1 METPQYNLA
10 GIIDLGSG
18 KIKAGLSTEEDP
30 SLIFPSLIGH
40 PKFNKILPINSQEE
54 IVGPDSELRGLYTL
68 DRPIK
73 NGKIQNRA
81 DAKMIFN
88 KIYNDLNICS
98 NREIPI
104 FIAEPPFTCKKQKK
118 MLAELL
124 FENFDAPS
132 VFFGTQG
139 VLSLYAF
146 GKTEGIV
153 LESGKG
159 ITQIVPITNGY
170 KLDYAVQKINFGGED
185 VDQYLKLLLKKN
197 GIYLYSSS
205 EDCILEEMKEK
216 VCQLKDKAFDR
227 NQRINLNDVDSHKT
241 EDFEYKLPDG
251 EIISIGS
258 ERFIAPEV
266 LFNPSIAGMEF
277 PGLHEFLDSAIKKM
291 DLDLRKN
298 FYGNIVL
305 SGGNSMLNGFSER
318 LANEMEPL
326 VAEKTKLTILAA
338 EVDRSCL
345 VWKGASSIIN
355 VDSFANLWIGKK
367 DYEEHGD
374 RIFLMKTF

>member
-1 METPQYNLA
+1 MERQFNLS
-10 GIIDLGSG
+10 IITDLGSG
-18 KIKAGLSTEEDP
+18 KIKTGLSTEEEP
-30 SLIFPSLIGH
+30 SLVFPSLIGH
-40 PKFNKILPINSQEE
+40 PKFNKILPQNNQEE
-54 IVGPDSELRGLYTL
+54 IVGPEPDLRGLYTL
-68 DRPIK
+68 DNPIK
-73 NGKIQNRA
+73 NGKIQNKA

-88 KIYNDLNICS
+88 KIYNDLNII
-98 NREIPI
+98 NNKEIPL
-104 FIAEPPFTCKKQKK
+104 FIAEPPFTSKKQKN
-118 MLAELL
+118 MLSELL
-124 FENFDAPS
+124 FENFETPA

-159 ITQIVPITNGY
+159 VTQIVPITNGY

-185 VDQYLKLLLKKN
+185 IDQYLKLLLKKN

-205 EDCILEEMKEK
+205 EDCILEEMKET

-227 NQRINLNDVDSHKT
+227 NQRNNLNEVDSHKI
-241 EDFEYKLPDG
+241 EDFDYKLPDG

-305 SGGNSMLNGFSER
+305 SGGNTMVNGFAER

-338 EVDRSCL
+338 EIDRSCL

-355 VDSFANLWIGKK
+355 VDSFSSLWISKK
-367 DYEEHGD
+367 DYEEHGE